1 MQKTE
6 ALSLKG
12 LKMEWWSII
21 KDVLIAVMAVIGA
34 SLGIMNTYRD
44 KQRDK
49 VKLRVSYGMG
59 MTGHPSIKSNAPSLT
74 VSVTNLSSF
83 AVSWDHVTIGL
94 TVKGDKD
101 TLTVPEVSKQLPKRI
116 EPRTKE
122 TVLFPNFISEI
133 PDILPLL
140 EKATHL
146 TVSTACGH
154 TEKIRCNFDIYGD
167 KHR

>member
-1 MQKTE
+1 
-6 ALSLKG
+6 
-12 LKMEWWSII
+12 MEWGSII

-49 VKLRVSYGMG
+49 VKLHVSYGMG
-59 MTGHPSIKSNAPSLT
+59 MTAHSSIKSNAPSLT

-83 AVSWDHVTIGL
+83 AISWDHVTIGK

-101 TLTVPEVSKQLPKRI
+101 TLTVPEVSMQLPKRI
-116 EPRTKE
+116 ESRTKE
-122 TVLFPNFISEI
+122 RVVFPNFISEI
-133 PDILPLL
+133 PDILPQL

-146 TVSTACGH
+146 TVKTACGH
-154 TEKIRCNFDIYGD
+154 TEKIKCNFDIYGA